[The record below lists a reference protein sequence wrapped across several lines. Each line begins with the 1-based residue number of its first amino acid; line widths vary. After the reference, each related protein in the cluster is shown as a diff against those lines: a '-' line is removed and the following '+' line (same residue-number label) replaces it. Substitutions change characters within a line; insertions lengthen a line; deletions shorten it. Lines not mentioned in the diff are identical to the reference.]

1 MGRKLGYRWR
11 LREIM
16 AVRGLYM
23 TTDLAPLLEERGIS
37 LSAPQVYR
45 LVTQTPERLSL
56 RTLMAICD
64 ALGCTS
70 VDLIEPVEEPIRS
83 RRKASGENPDG
94 PDVRQLRPRRA
105 PRDDRAGVVVI
116 GLWLLRPGRAGA
128 ARLRQVGPRPVLLF
142 LLGAG
147 QSPAVLGLRG
157 GPPAE
162 PAKGR
167 RPGHL
172 RLVRHPPE
180 SNGGTRRD
188 APGGHRRGQPA
199 RARLGLRSDR
209 RGGRGGV

>member
-105 PRDDRAGVVVI
+105 EV
-116 GLWLLRPGRAGA
+116 LRPKR
-128 ARLRQVGPRPVLLF
+128 
-142 LLGAG
+142 
-147 QSPAVLGLRG
+147 
-157 GPPAE
+157 
-162 PAKGR
+162 
-167 RPGHL
+167 
-172 RLVRHPPE
+172 
-180 SNGGTRRD
+180 
-188 APGGHRRGQPA
+188 
-199 RARLGLRSDR
+199 
-209 RGGRGGV
+209 